1 MGDWPQRAIRSIIS
15 WGDVMKT
22 TLFAIFLACATAAM
36 GQSYGAVFTNPTEF
50 PDHPQRAQH
59 EAMAREQNLWQNE
72 SPYTYAKG
80 ELPLS
85 DFARASTAI
94 PLGDVARSYREA
106 HAVVKRATIVW
117 VN

>member
-1 MGDWPQRAIRSIIS
+1 
-15 WGDVMKT
+15 MKT
-22 TLFAIFLACATAAM
+22 TLFAFAILLVCASAAM
-36 GQSYGAVFTNPTEF
+36 GQSYGAVVINPTVF
-50 PDHPQRAQH
+50 PDHPERAQH

-85 DFARASTAI
+85 DFTRASTAI
-94 PLGDVARSYREA
+94 PLGDVARHYRDA
-106 HAVVKRATIVW
+106 HTSAKRAVFVW